1 MTLIDAE
8 RGEALYAAMPPGI
21 EVSGGS
27 AGNTAAGLAA
37 LGSRAGYIGKVRDDV
52 LGNVF
57 RHDITAQGVRF
68 ETAPALDGP
77 PTARCLVLVTPDA
90 HTPMHTY
97 LGACLKP
104 QPADLRP
111 DKTTHAQG

>member
-1 MTLIDAE
+1 MCCFFFVMIRPPPRSTRTDTLFPSTTLF
-8 RGEALYAAMPPGI
+8 R
-21 EVSGGS
+21 S
-27 AGNTAAGLAA
+27 
-37 LGSRAGYIGKVRDDV
+37 IGKVREDV

-90 HTPMHTY
+90 QRSMNTY
-97 LGACLKP
+97 LGACVNLT
-104 QPADLRP
+104 P
-111 DKTTHAQG
+111 DDVRDRKSTRLNSSH